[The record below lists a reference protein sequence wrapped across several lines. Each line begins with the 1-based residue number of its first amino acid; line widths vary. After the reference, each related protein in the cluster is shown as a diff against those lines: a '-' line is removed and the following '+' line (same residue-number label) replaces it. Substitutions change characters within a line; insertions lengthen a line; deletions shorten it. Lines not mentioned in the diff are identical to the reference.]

1 MKKKGFTII
10 EIIVSVGLISIVMLL
25 LFQLLTDMEY
35 QDNHASF
42 AKENQVNRATVIR
55 NVQNDLMN
63 NKLLTASVINQSN
76 SKEIDLQFE
85 TFSRTI
91 IVFKDRIA
99 YNNEVWM
106 LETGN
111 DDAYFALDRIS
122 VTTSLNT
129 CVYILNVDVN
139 GDGKCD
145 YNCDTNNN
153 GILDSNEFGT
163 KNDTYRSCPSYKSV
177 RIVIPVVNND
187 EKDNSIDDFEFFYIG
202 K

>member
-35 QDNHASF
+35 QEKYASF

-55 NVQNDLMN
+55 SVQNDLMN
-63 NKLLTASVINQSN
+63 HNLLSVSETSRNN
-76 SKEIDLQFE
+76 SKEITFQFE
-85 TFSRTI
+85 TFSRI
-91 IVFKDRIA
+91 LIVFKDRIS
-99 YNNEVWM
+99 YNNEVWL

-111 DDAYFALDRIS
+111 DDAFFALDKI
-122 VTTSLNT
+122 TATITPNMCAYNLN
-129 CVYILNVDVN
+129 IDVN
-139 GDGKCD
+139 GDGRCD

-153 GILDSNEFGT
+153 GILDSSESGT
-163 KNDTYRSCPSYKSV
+163 LNATYRTCSAYKTARV
-177 RIVIPVVNND
+177 KIPVVNND
-187 EKDNSIDDFEFFYIG
+187 EKDNNIDDIEFFYIG